1 MLSNILLEGKT
12 RSVPIKPRLV
22 PVFPSPSILNDRQ
35 GREEG
40 EEASLIEWTKDR
52 GGKREG
58 KTLTFKRRD
67 GEEADAA
74 AAESDRHVSCRNEK
88 KAAALPR

>member
-1 MLSNILLEGKT
+1 M
-12 RSVPIKPRLV
+12 PIKPRLV
-22 PVFPSPSILNDRQ
+22 PVSPSPSILNDRQ

-52 GGKREG
+52 GGKRERER

-74 AAESDRHVSCRNEK
+74 AAAESARHVSCRNEK

>member
-22 PVFPSPSILNDRQ
+22 PVSPSPSILNDRQ

-40 EEASLIEWTKDR
+40 EEASLIEWTKDI
-52 GGKREG
+52 GGKRERG
-58 KTLTFKRRD
+58 GEKDLDFQKERWRRS
-67 GEEADAA
+67 GCGGGGGGGGIRAT
-74 AAESDRHVSCRNEK
+74 CQ
-88 KAAALPR
+88 L

>member
-1 MLSNILLEGKT
+1 M
-12 RSVPIKPRLV
+12 PIKPRLV
-22 PVFPSPSILNDRQ
+22 PVSPSPSILNDRQ

-52 GGKREG
+52 GGKREREREREG

-74 AAESDRHVSCRNEK
+74 AAAAAAAESARHVSCRNEK